1 MNKHE
6 GKKIGISFDAMLV
19 GDITGYAPL
28 PPSWNMISPV
38 GTVTHSSVYSTSSSY
53 KSTNAF
59 DGSTSSYWRPS
70 VTVPNWIKIE
80 FEKST
85 WVNGFRWCVNSYRP
99 NGFVLEGSNDDENW
113 IELVNSTS
121 PNSTGWHEFSFGAG
135 SYTFLRWTITSGY
148 STRIYLYEIELSI
161 GIGNEGA
168 FTVIGEEYKYVDGP
182 SNNGEVIPMN
192 YPVERVEKHPTIQDA
207 ILLTIKT
214 PYEFNNV
221 LNRLTVDYDITKG
234 NLMGRGGLIESFNK
248 TFTPT
253 DLIPVPDVGII
264 DKLSA
269 TTGVNTI
276 DFKPVVYTS
285 ISDDK
290 EWISASPGEVVIEFK
305 DSGIIDP

>member
-1 MNKHE
+1 
-6 GKKIGISFDAMLV
+6 MLV

-38 GTVTHSSVYSTSSSY
+38 GTVTHSSVYSASSSY

-70 VTVPNWIKIE
+70 LTFPNWIKIE

-85 WVNGFRWCVNSYRP
+85 WVNGFRWYVNSHRP

-135 SYTFLRWTITSGY
+135 SYTFLRWTVNSIY
-148 STRIYLYEIELSI
+148 SSYLYLYEIELST

-207 ILLTIKT
+207 ILVTIKT

-253 DLIPVPDVGII
+253 DLIPVPDVGRN
-264 DKLSA
+264 DKISA
-269 TTGVNTI
+269 TTGTNTI
-276 DFKPVVYTS
+276 EFKPVIYTS
-285 ISDDK
+285 VYDDK
-290 EWISASPGEVVIEFK
+290 EKISASPGEVVIEFK